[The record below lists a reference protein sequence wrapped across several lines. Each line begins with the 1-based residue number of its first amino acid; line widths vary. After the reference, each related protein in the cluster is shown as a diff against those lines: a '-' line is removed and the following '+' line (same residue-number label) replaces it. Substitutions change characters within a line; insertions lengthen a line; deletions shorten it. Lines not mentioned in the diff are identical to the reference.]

1 MWGRRLLRFRASQ
14 AAAVIVAVTMT
25 LAACGTAC
33 GLITGGVGN
42 EPIRDPGWPA
52 GAAAIFNH
60 PGRVAYWE
68 GPPFGGGQ
76 WHAECR
82 GDGQALSAV
91 LADFAKLD
99 VKVKRLV
106 VHDGVGHSFWLNPN
120 RESVKEKEAR
130 IDWVFMVWQPNSWQ
144 RLRSLPADLKPADV
158 GETEEGPPAQID
170 VYTGG
175 NVRWSEVTVPKG
187 LEVVDERLET
197 HGFTPADGT
206 VLEGRVT
213 DLDTG
218 TPVAARMRLERV
230 EQALEGGYRYVA
242 VTEVAADREGRWVL
256 KNTPAGWH
264 RVVVMGEGYVSRVVG
279 YVRTDGQ
286 PGWQSFDGGLAR
298 VAAVAGRITDDAGNA
313 LADVEVRLANVAAA
327 GGGRY
332 QTPDE
337 YATKTDADGR
347 FRIDQ
352 VPVGK
357 ATVWVRKPGYCRP
370 GLGQPITTPTQDVA
384 LSMMRSAAV
393 RVNVDY
399 TGKKRPEAYIVEMEP
414 EGGEAVGK
422 WSGSGMIDA
431 NNQITYKDVPPER
444 YIISGR
450 PNPGSDDQQ
459 SESITVD
466 LKAGE
471 TTEVTLRAR

>member
-1 MWGRRLLRFRASQ
+1 MWGRRLLRLRAAQ
-14 AAAVIVAVTMT
+14 AAAVIVAVTMA
-25 LAACGTAC
+25 LAACETAF
-33 GLITGGVGN
+33 GLITGGEGN

-82 GDGQALSAV
+82 GNAQALNAV
-91 LADFAKLD
+91 LAEFAKLD

-106 VHDGVGHSFWLNPN
+106 VHNGVGYSFWLNPN
-120 RESVKEKEAR
+120 REPAKQQAAQ
-130 IDWVFMVWQPNSWQ
+130 IDWVLMVWRPDSWQ
-144 RLRSLPADLKPADV
+144 RLRSLPADLKPADM
-158 GETEEGPPAQID
+158 GEAEEGPPAQID
-170 VYTGG
+170 VYTDG
-175 NVRWSEVTVPKG
+175 NVRWSEVIVPEG
-187 LEVVDERLET
+187 LEVVDERLEA
-197 HGFTPADGT
+197 HGFTPADGA

-218 TPVAARMRLERV
+218 APVTARVRLERV
-230 EQALEGGYRYVA
+230 EQAPEGGYRHVA
-242 VTEVAADREGRWVL
+242 VTELAADREGRWVL
-256 KNTPAGWH
+256 KNMPAGWH
-264 RVVVMGEGYVSRVVG
+264 RVVAMADGYVSRVVG

-286 PGWQSFDGGLAR
+286 PSWQSFDGGLAR
-298 VAAVAGRITDDAGNA
+298 AATVAGRITDDAGNA
-313 LADVEVRLANVAAA
+313 LPDVEVRLANVAAA

-332 QTPDE
+332 QAPHE
-337 YATKTDADGR
+337 YAAKTDSDGR
-347 FRIDQ
+347 FRIDM

-357 ATVWVRKPGYCRP
+357 ASVWLRKQGYCRP
-370 GLGQPITTPTQDVA
+370 GLGQPIVTPMQDVA

-393 RVNVDY
+393 RVTVDFA
-399 TGKKRPEAYIVEMEP
+399 GKERPEAYIVEMEP
-414 EGGEAVGK
+414 EGGAAVGK
-422 WSGSGMIDA
+422 WSGSGMIDT

-444 YIISGR
+444 YIIFGR

-466 LKAGE
+466 LKGGE
-471 TTEVTLRAR
+471 TTEVMLRAR

>member
-14 AAAVIVAVTMT
+14 AATVIVAVTMT
-25 LAACGTAC
+25 LAACGTAF

-82 GDGQALSAV
+82 GDAKALNAV
-91 LADFAKLD
+91 LAEFAKLD
-99 VKVKRLV
+99 VKVKQLV
-106 VHDGVGHSFWLNPN
+106 VHDGVGHSFWLDPN
-120 RESVKEKEAR
+120 REPAKQQAAR
-130 IDWVFMVWQPNSWQ
+130 IDWVFMIWQPNSWQ

-175 NVRWSEVTVPKG
+175 NIRWSEVTVPKG

-197 HGFTPADGT
+197 HGFTTADGT

-242 VTEVAADREGRWVL
+242 VTELTADGQGRWVL
-256 KNTPAGWH
+256 KNAPAGWH

-298 VAAVAGRITDDAGNA
+298 AATVAGRVTDETGKP
-313 LADVEVRLANVAAA
+313 LAEVEVRLSNVEADD
-327 GGGRY
+327 GRRY
-332 QTPDE
+332 QAPHE
-337 YATKTDADGR
+337 YAAKTDADGR

-352 VPVGK
+352 VPVGN
-357 ATVWVRKPGYCRP
+357 ASVWLRKQGYCRP
-370 GLGQPITTPTQDVA
+370 GLGQPIVTPTRDVA
-384 LSMMRSAAV
+384 LSMMKSATV
-393 RVNVDY
+393 RVAVDFG
-399 TGKKRPEAYIVEMEP
+399 GKERPEAYIVEMEP

-431 NNQITYKDVPPER
+431 NNQITYKDVPPEQ

-450 PNPGSDDQQ
+450 PNPGSDDQE

-466 LKAGE
+466 LKGGE